1 MAISS
6 VNTAT
11 SPTLFTLAN
20 ATTLPTTSSAG
31 SSASD
36 SNSTSSSS
44 SSTSPLSLAI
54 SGLESGLD
62 WQNLVSE
69 IEQADAA
76 PETVLENQ
84 QTTIQSQ
91 NTALGTII
99 SALKTVQSD
108 VTALKQDSLY
118 DSRSTSVG
126 DSSVLSATAD
136 DSTGTGTYT
145 FDIGQMAT
153 ASVQN
158 GATNISGA
166 LNSSNDVS
174 SLVLANADFSQPI
187 TAGTI
192 TVDGRQ
198 ITISSSETLQKVF
211 DDISTATNGGV
222 TGSYNSSGTNA
233 DEITLTS
240 SSPIT
245 LGSTTDTSNFLQ
257 VAQLYNGNTPTDTI
271 TSANKLG
278 SVQLDATLANSNLA
292 TAVTGD
298 SNGDGS
304 FTINGVTFNYNTN
317 TDTIDGLLNQINSS
331 AAGVTA
337 SYDDINNRFVL
348 TNSSTGNLGISLQDG
363 ADSNFLAATGISGG
377 SLSAGT
383 NLEYTVN
390 GGGQRV
396 SYSNTVDGTNSGISG
411 FTVTALQKGSTTV
424 QVQAD
429 TSSLSSAITQL
440 VTDYNTAQSDISANT
455 AITTSSAG
463 SITAAALASDP
474 NVMNLG
480 TQLRTALF
488 GEISGLNG
496 GINQLGQL
504 GFTSDSTD
512 NTITQSDSDAL
523 SNALSTNLSAVQ
535 NFFTNSTNG
544 LTTSLGSFLTD
555 LVGNDTGSTGSLVE
569 EQNNLNTQYSNLTNQ
584 INTIQQSVVAQGQ
597 QLTAEF
603 EAMEQAFAQVN
614 TNQQYLTDS
623 INNGT
628 L

>member
-20 ATTLPTTSSAG
+20 ATTLPITSSAG

-44 SSTSPLSLAI
+44 SSGTTSQLNLAL

-108 VTALKQDSLY
+108 VTALQQDSLY
-118 DSRSTSVG
+118 DARSTSIG
-126 DSSVLSATAD
+126 DSTVLSATAD
-136 DSTGTGTYT
+136 DGTAAGTYT
-145 FDIGQMAT
+145 FDISQLAT

-166 LNSSNDVS
+166 LNSSSDVS
-174 SLVLANADFSQPI
+174 NLVLANADFSQPI

-192 TVDGRQ
+192 TVDGQQ
-198 ITISSSETLQKVF
+198 ITISTSETLQQVF
-211 DDISTATNGGV
+211 DDISTATNGAV
-222 TGSYNSSGTNA
+222 TGSYNSNT

-292 TAVTGD
+292 MAVTGD

-304 FTINGVTFNYNTN
+304 FTINGVTFNYNIN
-317 TDTIDGLLNQINSS
+317 TDTIAGLLNEINSS

-363 ADSNFLAATGISGG
+363 TDSNFLAATGITGG
-377 SLSAGT
+377 SLTAGT
-383 NLEYTVN
+383 NLEYTIN

-396 SYSNTVDGTNSGISG
+396 SYSNTIDDTNSGITG
-411 FTVTALQKGSTTV
+411 LTVTALQKGSTTV

-440 VTDYNTAQSDISANT
+440 VTDYNTAQSDISNET
-455 AITTSSAG
+455 SITTG
-463 SITAAALASDP
+463 STGTITAAPLASDP

-480 TQLRTALF
+480 TQLREALF
-488 GEISGLNG
+488 GEISGLSG
-496 GINQLGQL
+496 SINQLGQL
-504 GFTSDSTD
+504 GFTSNSND
-512 NTITQSDSDAL
+512 NTIAQSDSTAL
-523 SNALSTNLSAVQ
+523 SNALSNNLSAVQ
-535 NFFTNSTNG
+535 DFFTNSTSG
-544 LTTSLGSFLTD
+544 LTTSLGSFVTD
-555 LVGNDTGSTGSLVE
+555 LVGNNLGATGSLVN

-584 INTIQQSVVAQGQ
+584 INTIQQSVVAEGQ
-597 QLTAEF
+597 RLTAEF
-603 EAMEQAFAQVN
+603 EAMEDAMAQVN
-614 TNQQYLTDS
+614 TDQQYLTDAL
-623 INNGT
+623 NDGT